1 MDGKKNFEILILKD
15 ALDFLKQQ
23 DIKVIKKIRNNI
35 DKAKE
40 TSDTRLFK
48 KLVNTDIW
56 EFRTSLNRM
65 EYRLLAFWDKTQNK
79 LVVVSNGFVKKSQ
92 KTPEKEI
99 KKAEQIMKLYYKQ
112 K

>member
-1 MDGKKNFEILILKD
+1 MDGKRNFEILILKP
-15 ALDFLKQQ
+15 AQDFLNSLDKNIKRKI
-23 DIKVIKKIRNNI
+23 DINMAN
-35 DKAKE
+35 AQKE
-40 TSDTRLFK
+40 NDTRLFK
-48 KLVNTDIW
+48 KLSGSDIW
-56 EFRTSLNRM
+56 EFRTKFQSM

>member
-1 MDGKKNFEILILKD
+1 MDDKKNFEILMLKD

-23 DIKVIKKIRNNI
+23 DIKVIKKIRSNI

-65 EYRLLAFWDKTQNK
+65 EYRMLAFWDKTQKK

>member
-1 MDGKKNFEILILKD
+1 MDSKRKFEILMLKD